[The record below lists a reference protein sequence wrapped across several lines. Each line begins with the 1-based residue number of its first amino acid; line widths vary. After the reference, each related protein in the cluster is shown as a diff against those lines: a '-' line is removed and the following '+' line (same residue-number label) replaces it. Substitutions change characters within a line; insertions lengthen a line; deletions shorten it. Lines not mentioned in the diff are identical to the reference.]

1 MVTYKK
7 LLYLLCN
14 FDKIFC
20 RICTNQQIKRKTMKK
35 KTLIM
40 GALWLAMLF
49 APAAVQAQLLAFPGA
64 EGFGRFATGGRGGE
78 IYHVT
83 NLNDSGEGSL
93 RDAVS
98 QSNRIVVFDVSG
110 VIKLKSTLIFKGD
123 LTVLGQT
130 APGEGIQVYG
140 NRVSFSG
147 ASNLIVQHM
156 RFRMGKGGDS
166 GKDACGVANGQNMIF
181 DHISALW
188 GRDECF
194 SISWDNK
201 GVVPTD
207 ITIQNSIIGQGLQT
221 HSCGGLIQTE
231 GGVTLYRNLYIENK
245 TRNPKVKGL
254 NQFVNNV
261 VYNWGNGGCYL
272 MGGDSKGNSWADLRN
287 NYFVK
292 GPWEANVSP
301 FSNGNENFQFYSN
314 GNIYD
319 DNKNGVADGTAYTG
333 TGGGNQVSSLNAFT
347 GIPKPHPAISNLM
360 SAQDALN
367 WIIKNVGPTL
377 PVRDEVDQYLIDELE
392 SLGTKGSKGGISSE
406 KELPHGGTG
415 TLYSGE
421 KPLDTDHDGI
431 PDEWEKANRLNEN
444 DPADAAKIAS
454 NGYANIENYVH
465 SLTGPYPYIKN
476 PSELKASKQEKH
488 AIELTWVD
496 NAGSKPGDIEEEGYI
511 IEMSEDNQTF
521 VEIGQVGKGITTY
534 RKEDLKLETVYYF
547 RVRAYNKAR
556 NLYSPYCSLTTE
568 TIGEPAAPKICD
580 TPSPEV
586 DREIGVA
593 SGIELSWNNPT
604 KDYYGVVKYDV
615 YVGLEKE
622 KLTKVASDLTEK
634 SFLLTTEIIDKVD
647 TTYYWRVDAKNNE
660 GTITGNVWS
669 FKAIEGG
676 TLFYTDFNTT
686 PEEFH
691 TQYPGDANKDIIY
704 GSGKSVTV
712 GGMRFFSTSS
722 SARIVSFK
730 DSDLT
735 GDYSDEDAGATAR
748 CVEFTSGQG
757 YIELPEVTG
766 PCTVTIWTG
775 NSDSN
780 SKTFYLNAI
789 TDEGDNC
796 IATFSLANAKKNFKH
811 STTYMGKGKVKFK
824 IDSNGK
830 KVRVHDVLIEQ
841 YVPVI
846 IEAPIAITNYPDTA
860 KINYMDGSMTFT
872 FNQDIQY
879 LGGATINGDNYEKI
893 NVSAAGQKLTVE
905 YEALDVNTE
914 YAITFPE
921 GSLTDLSGE
930 KMFTDEITFSTCD
943 FAAAKKDGENH
954 WGKAAVN
961 LPLDFKPFNT
971 GRFEQVNREAQASD
985 KNNDYP
991 HWVQASGD
999 VTANEAVIS
1008 DTGDKIMA
1016 YFNDPSAAIEVAA
1029 DYEGSGNVEFKIQ
1042 ETRNPD
1048 ISGAPTWRTI
1058 RVLRKSDFP
1067 FHEVLLLNTESRF
1080 IKLTA
1085 TSLGGGK
1092 VKISE
1097 LKIAD
1102 AEGNGIDKPEVKKDF
1117 IPTEITDTTTLY
1129 YLKEFIL
1136 SFGKTAKLQ
1145 PEATATI
1152 TIGTENQTVP
1162 ITERENNVFAII
1174 LSDPLSTVGEYTLTI
1189 PEGTFGDPTYI
1200 DDPTTGHCNPA
1211 LSYTFTIKEVDA
1223 LDENIA
1229 DNMTVTVAN
1238 GTVTVSG
1245 VPAGEQVDVIDL
1257 SGRIIASQKA
1267 ADGKATFSL
1276 QRGFYLLKTTTR
1288 TFKVSI

>member
-1 MVTYKK
+1 
-7 LLYLLCN
+7 
-14 FDKIFC
+14 
-20 RICTNQQIKRKTMKK
+20 
-35 KTLIM
+35 
-40 GALWLAMLF
+40 MLF
-49 APAAVQAQLLAFPGA
+49 VPAAVQAQEKPLAFPGA
-64 EGFGRFATGGRGGE
+64 EGFGRYATGGRNGQ

-110 VIKLKSTLIFKGD
+110 VIKLKSALIFKGN

-147 ASNLIVQHM
+147 ANNLIVQHM

-166 GKDACGVANGQNMIF
+166 GKDACGIANGQDMIF

-194 SISWDNK
+194 SVNWDNK
-201 GVVPTD
+201 GTEPAN

-221 HSCGGLIQTE
+221 HSCGGLMQTN

-261 VYNWGNGGCYL
+261 VYNWGGGGCYL
-272 MGGDSKGNSWADLRN
+272 MGGDSEGNSWADLRN

-301 FSNGNENFQFYSN
+301 FSNGNEKFQFYSN

-360 SAQDALN
+360 SAQDALE
-367 WIIKNVGPTL
+367 WIIENVGPTL
-377 PVRDEVDQYLIDELE
+377 PVRDEVDQYLIDELT
-392 SLGTKGSKGGISSE
+392 SYGTKGTTNGISSE

-415 TLYSGE
+415 ALYSGE
-421 KPLDTDHDGI
+421 KPLDSDGDGI
-431 PDEWEKANRLNEN
+431 PDEWEDAHGLNKN
-444 DPADAAKIAS
+444 DASDAAKLA
-454 NGYANIENYVH
+454 NDGYANIEKYAH
-465 SLTGPYPYIKN
+465 SITGPYPYIKN
-476 PSELKASKQEKH
+476 PSELKATKQEMH
-488 AIELTWVD
+488 AIELTWKD
-496 NAGSKPGDIEEEGYI
+496 NAGSKPGDINEDNYI

-521 VEIGQVGKGITTY
+521 DEIARVESGVTTY
-534 RKEDLKLETVYYF
+534 RKDGLKLETVYYF
-547 RVRAYNKAR
+547 RVRAYNEAS

-568 TIGEPAAPKICD
+568 TIGEPAKPDTCN
-580 TPSPEV
+580 TPSPEIGK
-586 DREIGVA
+586 EIGVA
-593 SGIELSWNNPT
+593 AGIELSWNNPT
-604 KDYYGVVKYDV
+604 KNYYGVVKYDV

-622 KLTKVASDLTEK
+622 TLERVASDLTEK
-634 SFLLTTEIIDKVD
+634 SFLLTTDIITQVD

-660 GTITGNVWS
+660 GTTTGNVWS

-676 TLFYTDFNTT
+676 TLFYTDFYEKPDAYYQQYGNKTGTNTNIIS
-686 PEEFH
+686 E
-691 TQYPGDANKDIIY
+691 GSANKT
-704 GSGKSVTV
+704 VVV
-712 GGMRFFSTSS
+712 GGMTFGSGPKGVRIAHMGNSNN
-722 SARIVSFK
+722 SADPTK
-730 DSDLT
+730 DYGPATES
-735 GDYSDEDAGATAR
+735 DAGASDYAVQFVT
-748 CVEFTSGQG
+748 EKSGG
-757 YIELPEVTG
+757 YLQLPEVDG
-766 PCTVTIWTG
+766 PCTITLYIGNAGGKAYDVKLKTIIDGTE
-775 NSDSN
+775 SDA
-780 SKTFYLNAI
+780 T
-789 TDEGDNC
+789 
-796 IATFSLANAKKNFKH
+796 TFSLAAQKKIFMR
-811 STTYMGKGKVKFK
+811 SYTYT
-824 IDSNGK
+824 GK
-830 KVRVHDVLIEQ
+830 KKVIFKVDANAAKINLNDVLIEQ

-846 IEAPIAITNYPDTA
+846 VEGPIEIKTYPDT
-860 KINYMDGSMTFT
+860 INYMDGSMTFT

-879 LGGATINGDNYEKI
+879 LGGASINSDNYEKI
-893 NVSAAGQKLTVE
+893 SVSGAGQKLTVE

-921 GSLTDLSGE
+921 GSLIDLSGE
-930 KMFTDEITFSTCD
+930 KMFTDEITFSTRD
-943 FAAAKKDGENH
+943 FAAAKAAGENH

-961 LPLDFKPFNT
+961 LPLDFKPFDT
-971 GRFEQVNREAQASD
+971 RRFAQINKETQASD
-985 KNNDYP
+985 NDKDYP
-991 HWVQASGD
+991 HWVQASGGI
-999 VTANEAVIS
+999 TADEAVIT

-1016 YFNDPSAAIEVAA
+1016 YFNEPSAAIEVAA
-1029 DYEGSGNVEFKIQ
+1029 DYEGTGNVEFKIQ

-1048 ISGAPTWRTI
+1048 NGDPTWRTI
-1058 RVLRKSDFP
+1058 RVLRKGDFP
-1067 FHEVLLLNTESRF
+1067 FHEVLPLNTESRF

-1092 VKISE
+1092 VKVSE

-1102 AEGNGIDKPEVKKDF
+1102 AEGNGINKPEVKKDF
-1117 IPTEITDTTTLY
+1117 TPKEITPADTATLY

-1136 SFGKTAKLQ
+1136 SFEKTTKLQ
-1145 PEATATI
+1145 PDSTATI
-1152 TIGTENQTVP
+1152 ISDTDTLP
-1162 ITERENNVFAII
+1162 ASITKRGNDVFAIT
-1174 LSDPLSTVGEYTLTI
+1174 LSDTLFTVGEYTLTI

-1200 DDPTTGHCNPA
+1200 DDPTTGHCNPE
-1211 LSYTFTIKEVDA
+1211 LSYTYTIKEVDA

-1229 DNMTVTVAN
+1229 DNMVVTVAD

-1276 QRGFYLLKTTTR
+1276 QRGFYLLKTATR
-1288 TFKVSI
+1288 TFKVSL

>member
-1 MVTYKK
+1 
-7 LLYLLCN
+7 
-14 FDKIFC
+14 
-20 RICTNQQIKRKTMKK
+20 MKK
-35 KTLIM
+35 TTFIM

-49 APAAVQAQLLAFPGA
+49 APAAVQAQPLAFPGA
-64 EGFGRFATGGRGGE
+64 EGFGRYATGGRGGQ

-110 VIKLKSTLIFKGD
+110 VIKLKSALVFKGN

-147 ASNLIVQHM
+147 ANNLIVQHM

-166 GKDACGVANGQNMIF
+166 GKDACGIANGHDMIF

-194 SISWDNK
+194 SVNWDNK
-201 GVVPTD
+201 GTEPAN
-207 ITIQNSIIGQGLQT
+207 ITIQNSIIGQGLQS
-221 HSCGGLIQTE
+221 HACGGLMQTN

-261 VYNWGNGGCYL
+261 VYNWGNGGCYI
-272 MGGDSKGNSWADLRN
+272 MGDTEANSWADIEN
-287 NYFVK
+287 NYFIK
-292 GPWEANVSP
+292 GPWDGAGAP
-301 FSNGNENFQFYSN
+301 FSRGTATFQFYGS
-314 GNIYD
+314 GNYYD
-319 DNKNGVADGTAYTG
+319 SNKNGALDGSQYTD
-333 TGGGNQVSSLNAFT
+333 TGGSTFKNSLNEIT
-347 GIPKPHPAISNLM
+347 GIPKPFPAISNLM
-360 SAQDALN
+360 TAENALK
-367 WIIKNVGPTL
+367 WIIENVGPTL
-377 PVRDEVDQYLIDELE
+377 PVRDEVDQYLIDELKTFGE
-392 SLGTKGSKGGISSE
+392 GTTNGISSE

-415 TLYSGE
+415 ALYSGE

-431 PDEWEKANRLNEN
+431 PDEWEDAHGLNKN
-444 DPADAAKIAS
+444 DASDAAKLA
-454 NGYANIENYVH
+454 NDGYANIEKYAH
-465 SLTGPYPYIKN
+465 SITGPYPYIKN
-476 PSELKASKQEKH
+476 PSELKATKQDMH

-496 NAGSKPGDIEEEGYI
+496 NAGSKQGDINEDNYI

-521 VEIGQVGKGITTY
+521 DEIARVESGVTTY
-534 RKEDLKLETVYYF
+534 RKDGLKLETVYYF
-547 RVRAYNKAR
+547 RVRAYNEAS

-586 DREIGVA
+586 GREIGVA

-604 KDYYGVVKYDV
+604 KNYYGVVKYDV
-615 YVGLEKE
+615 YVGLEE
-622 KLTKVASDLTEK
+622 DKLESVASDLTEK
-634 SFLLTTEIIDKVD
+634 SFLLTTDIITQVD
-647 TTYYWRVDAKNNE
+647 TTYYWRVDAKNDE
-660 GTITGNVWS
+660 GTATGYVWS

-691 TQYPGDANKDIIY
+691 TQYPGGGNKDIIK
-704 GSGKSVTV
+704 GSGKSTTV
-712 GGMRFFSTSS
+712 AGMRFFSPGD
-722 SARIVSFK
+722 ARIVSFS
-730 DSDLT
+730 DSALS
-735 GDYSDEDAGATAR
+735 GAYSEEDEGATAR
-748 CVEFTSGQG
+748 CVEFTEGHG

-789 TDEGDNC
+789 TDEGDERV
-796 IATFSLANAKKNFKH
+796 ATFSLANAKKNFKH
-811 STTYMGKGKVKFK
+811 SMTYMGKGKVKFK

-830 KVRVHDVLIEQ
+830 KFRVHDVLIEQ
-841 YVPVI
+841 YVPKIVEDP
-846 IEAPIAITNYPDTA
+846 IEISAYPDTS
-860 KINYMDGSMTFT
+860 KISYMDGSMTFT

-905 YEALDVNTE
+905 YEALDVNAE
-914 YAITFPE
+914 YAIAFPE
-921 GSLTDLSGE
+921 GSLTDLLGE

-943 FAAAKKDGENH
+943 FTAAKAEGETHWGEAAKK
-954 WGKAAVN
+954 
-961 LPLDFKPFNT
+961 LPLDFKPFDT
-971 GRFEQVNREAQASD
+971 GRFERVNGVTQA
-985 KNNDYP
+985 KNDEYP
-991 HWVQASGD
+991 HWITGSA
-999 VTANEAVIS
+999 TADNATLATTS
-1008 DTGDKIMA
+1008 DKIMA
-1016 YFNDPSAAIEVAA
+1016 YFNEPSAAIEVDA
-1029 DYEGSGNVEFKIQ
+1029 DYEGTGNVEFKIQ

-1048 ISGAPTWRTI
+1048 NGEPTWRTI
-1058 RVLRKSDFP
+1058 RVLRKDDFP

-1092 VKISE
+1092 VIVSE

-1102 AEGNGIDKPEVKKDF
+1102 AEGNGIDKPEVQKDF
-1117 IPTEITDTTTLY
+1117 IPTVTPAETETLY
-1129 YLKEFIL
+1129 SLDEIIL
-1136 SFGKTAKLQ
+1136 SFEKTVKLKQ
-1145 PEATATI
+1145 GATATI
-1152 TIGTENQTVP
+1152 TGTENQTVP
-1162 ITERENNVFAII
+1162 ITERENNAFAIT
-1174 LSDPLSTVGEYTLTI
+1174 LSAPLSTAGTYTLTI
-1189 PEGTFGDPTYI
+1189 PEGTFGDQTYF
-1200 DDPTTGHCNPA
+1200 DDPTTGHCNPEH
-1211 LSYTFTIKEVDA
+1211 SYTFTIKEVDA

-1229 DNMTVTVAN
+1229 DNITVTVAD
-1238 GTVTVSG
+1238 GTVTVNG
-1245 VPAGEQVDVIDL
+1245 VPTGEQVDVIDL

-1267 ADGKATFSL
+1267 AADKATFSL
-1276 QRGFYLLKTTTR
+1276 QKGFYLLKTAAR
-1288 TFKVSI
+1288 TFKVSL